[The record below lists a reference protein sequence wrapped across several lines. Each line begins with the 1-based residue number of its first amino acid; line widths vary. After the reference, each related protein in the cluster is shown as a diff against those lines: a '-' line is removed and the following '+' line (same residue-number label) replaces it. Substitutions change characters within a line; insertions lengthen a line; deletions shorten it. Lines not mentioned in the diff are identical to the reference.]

1 MTHLSTIGHGI
12 TTTVIDAKSSDF
24 DTLSSLT
31 PINCSGYN
39 KLLITYTTSTGW
51 DRAGDIKVY
60 GSLTRDSGYV
70 QYDTGNLL
78 SNPYFADSDG
88 DNLPDFWALRN
99 TPTLVIA
106 TDTLFPARGG
116 NQVTITAT
124 GQIYEGIIITG
135 GAANW
140 LKVLPS
146 TFHALS
152 FDYKVNAGDTMK
164 VDVSSYND
172 AAQGTR
178 HINVS
183 LGSTTT
189 VRQTDTFTTDA
200 DANNLSINL
209 LAKGDGDIVIVAHP
223 KLEADSVVTPF
234 KLNNSV
240 FTVITSDTGKYY
252 IVDNIMPYVKV
263 GWDNRTAG
271 STGTITVEIMPF
283 NF

>member
-78 SNPYFADSDG
+78 SNPYFADSAG
-88 DNLPDFWALRN
+88 DNLPDHWTLYA
-99 TPTLVIA
+99 TPTLVTD
-106 TDTLFPARGG
+106 TDTLFPVRGG

-124 GQIYEGIIITG
+124 GEAYEGIGIEG
-135 GAANW
+135 GASNW
-140 LKVLPS
+140 LTVSAS
-146 TFHALS
+146 TEYIVS
-152 FDYKVNAGDTMK
+152 FDYKCTIGDLNLYIRLFNGDSGSAVKADT
-164 VDVSSYND
+164 DYSATTATRVS
-172 AAQGTR
+172 A
-178 HINVS
+178 
-183 LGSTTT
+183 
-189 VRQTDTFTTDA
+189 TFTTGSITD
-200 DANNLSINL
+200 NLELDFS
-209 LAKGDGDIVIVAHP
+209 AKADGDVVIVSHP
-223 KLEADSVVTPF
+223 KLEVGGTATPF
-234 KLNNSV
+234 KINNSV
-240 FTVITSDTGKYY
+240 YTVITSDTGKYY

-271 STGTITVEIMPF
+271 NTGTITVKIMSF